1 MTSQADPRPLL
12 GEPLPLDLLDT
23 HWIEGGRLQDLLE
36 TVGGVEIWLRS
47 AIIDERYRP
56 ERADA
61 ALRAALCTTREAIA
75 SVARRPAEEESR
87 SALNDVLAHG
97 HRELSLGADGVHDEL
112 VVDDPA
118 WTVPWLAAEGYLDLL
133 ARVPDR
139 IRQCEHPQCVLWY
152 LDTSRSGTRRWCSMA
167 ICGNR
172 TKARRHQQ
180 GRAGDRPA

>member
-75 SVARRPAEEESR
+75 S
-87 SALNDVLAHG
+87 
-97 HRELSLGADGVHDEL
+97 EL
-112 VVDDPA
+112 VR
-118 WTVPWLAAEGYLDLL
+118 EGIEEQL
-133 ARVPDR
+133 
-139 IRQCEHPQCVLWY
+139 
-152 LDTSRSGTRRWCSMA
+152 
-167 ICGNR
+167 
-172 TKARRHQQ
+172 ARRHAFQPELAHAPIAITHF
-180 GRAGDRPA
+180 GSTPT